1 MLISDHSSVAF
12 EYLLLDRPLVR
23 IEMPE
28 LIRRTDIPEDYVAL
42 MASASTTVR
51 SAGEVLAA
59 VEHALADPTDQSS
72 VRRQVAADLF
82 YAPGG
87 ATRRAV
93 LELYDL
99 VELPA
104 PGLPRGEGARR
115 LSVCCR
121 AHARDRGR
129 GTVTTLD
136 VVIPTFN
143 RAPLLRRTLDS
154 LLAADPPAAM
164 SFAVTVC
171 DNRSTDDTRAV
182 VAEYQPRFAGRL
194 HYVYETVPGRSA
206 ALNAGIAATTGD
218 LVAMIDDDEEVDRTW
233 LRCIERAFED
243 PATDFI
249 GGPYVPRWTVEP
261 PKWLPP
267 GYGSVIGR
275 VDSGSEVRQYGPG
288 FDGMLMGGNAV
299 IRRALLTRVG
309 PYRTDLGRSPTRLLS
324 CEDDDMFQ
332 RLLAAGARGFY
343 RPDLIIHHY
352 VAPER
357 VSKSYFR
364 RWCYLARRFAW
375 YP

>member
-1 MLISDHSSVAF
+1 M
-12 EYLLLDRPLVR
+12 
-23 IEMPE
+23 
-28 LIRRTDIPEDYVAL
+28 
-42 MASASTTVR
+42 
-51 SAGEVLAA
+51 
-59 VEHALADPTDQSS
+59 
-72 VRRQVAADLF
+72 
-82 YAPGG
+82 
-87 ATRRAV
+87 
-93 LELYDL
+93 
-99 VELPA
+99 
-104 PGLPRGEGARR
+104 
-115 LSVCCR
+115 
-121 AHARDRGR
+121 
-129 GTVTTLD
+129 TTLD

-206 ALNAGIAATTGD
+206 ALNAGIAATTAD

-233 LRCIERAFED
+233 LRCIDSAFED

-249 GGPYVPRWTVEP
+249 GGPYVPRWTVQP
-261 PKWLPP
+261 PQWLPP

-364 RWCYLARRFAW
+364 RWCYWRGVSLGILDRKQPQRVAYVFGIPRYMCGRALRALASSATALRLLPAQRFEHELALWDLFGFVHGRHFASAGPTETARR
-375 YP
+375 